1 MDANAASALI
11 ERWDRQQ
18 ERYIAD
24 REERFT
30 VIIDVVT
37 EVTAV
42 TSDGSAPLILDLGC
56 GPGSMSVRLAN
67 RLPKATIVGLD
78 QDPVLLA
85 LARGAHP
92 DETIRFLDIDLATPG
107 WSAGLGLEGP
117 VDAVVST
124 TALHWIPE
132 DKLPGVYAEVAAL
145 LRPGGVLVNGDNLYD
160 EQPAVARIA
169 AAVLDARAE
178 RVGVTDNEDWTSW
191 WAAVTAE
198 PGLAEAIA
206 ERELRGAR
214 GGITEFSVGKHAE
227 LLRAAG
233 FTEVG
238 TVWQSGNDVVLV
250 AVL

>member
-1 MDANAASALI
+1 MDVNAARTLI
-11 ERWDRQQ
+11 ERWDHQQ

-30 VIIDVVT
+30 VIADVVT
-37 EVTAV
+37 QVTANDPTPV
-42 TSDGSAPLILDLGC
+42 VLDLGC

-85 LARGAHP
+85 LGRSCHQ
-92 DETIRFLDIDLATPG
+92 DLVRFVDLDLTSPG
-107 WSAGLGLEGP
+107 WSTGLGLAGP

-132 DKLPGVYAEVAAL
+132 DRLGEVYVDLARL

-160 EQPAVARIA
+160 EQPTVAELA
-169 AAVLDARAE
+169 AGVLDARAA
-178 RVGVTDNEDWTSW
+178 RVGVIDNEDWAAW

-198 PGLAEAIA
+198 PTLAEAIA
-206 ERELRGAR
+206 ERERRGAR
-214 GGITEFSVGKHAE
+214 GGITEFSVRQHSE

-250 AVL
+250 AVR